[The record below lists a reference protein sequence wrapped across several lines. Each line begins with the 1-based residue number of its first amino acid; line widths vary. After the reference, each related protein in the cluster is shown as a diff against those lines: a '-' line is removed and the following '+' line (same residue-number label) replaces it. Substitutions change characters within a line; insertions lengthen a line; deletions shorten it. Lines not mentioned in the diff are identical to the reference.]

1 MMKRNL
7 VLIALLLLVT
17 GIFAGRLELI
27 ASARE
32 EMRVTECMKCQ
43 NDVDNE
49 CDRQQS
55 RIENDGWMTFGLA
68 VQEMNYEGAAAGARN
83 EKTHESYDGG
93 NSEIGKKIAG
103 EVRKR
108 FSISKL
114 AGKAISAKKIITYYV
129 FGLCKMLD

>member
-1 MMKRNL
+1 MKRNL
-7 VLIALLLLVT
+7 VLIALLLLVS

-32 EMRVTECMKCQ
+32 EMQATKSTNCQ

-55 RIENDGWMTFGLA
+55 RIDLDGWMSFGLA
-68 VQEMNYEGAAAGARN
+68 VQEISFQGATNAKN
-83 EKTHESYDGG
+83 EKAHESDNEG

-129 FGLCKMLD
+129 FGLCKLLD

>member
-7 VLIALLLLVT
+7 VLITLLLLVS

-32 EMRVTECMKCQ
+32 EMQATKSVGCLG
-43 NDVDNE
+43 DVDNE
-49 CDRQQS
+49 CDGRQS

-68 VQEMNYEGAAAGARN
+68 VQEMNYEGSASARN
-83 EKTHESYDGG
+83 EKTHESDNGG
-93 NSEIGKKIAG
+93 NNEIGRKIAG

-129 FGLCKMLD
+129 FGLCKLLD

>member
-1 MMKRNL
+1 MKRNL
-7 VLIALLLLVT
+7 VLIALLLLVS

-27 ASARE
+27 ASAMD
-32 EMRVTECMKCQ
+32 EMQVTEGIGYLD
-43 NDVDNE
+43 DVNNE
-49 CDRQQS
+49 CDGRQS
-55 RIENDGWMTFGLA
+55 KIESDSWMAFGLA

-129 FGLCKMLD
+129 FGLCKLLD

>member
-7 VLIALLLLVT
+7 VLIALFLLVS

-43 NDVDNE
+43 DDVDNE

-68 VQEMNYEGAAAGARN
+68 VQEMNYEGSASARN
-83 EKTHESYDGG
+83 ERTHESDSGG
-93 NSEIGKKIAG
+93 NNEIGRKIAG

-129 FGLCKMLD
+129 FGLCKLLD